1 MRSAGRAAD
10 HAHLAITSG
19 IFARLAHRHFQIVRL
34 VRITPVGLLTRQRTG
49 GYQTI
54 FDQLSIEAGRGRVP
68 RALDGLWACRRH
80 FEVAAMND
88 QHCRMRARA
97 SARKHFPLQ
106 WGSIVRSRVNGV
118 AEILALPVLLA
129 LAALA
134 LRYARENGKD
144 EKEGN
149 KTDRFFIGFG

>member
-1 MRSAGRAAD
+1 MTRTAGW
-10 HAHLAITSG
+10 G
-19 IFARLAHRHFQIVRL
+19 PGQ
-34 VRITPVGLLTRQRTG
+34 
-49 GYQTI
+49 
-54 FDQLSIEAGRGRVP
+54 
-68 RALDGLWACRRH
+68 C
-80 FEVAAMND
+80 
-88 QHCRMRARA
+88 
-97 SARKHFPLQ
+97 RKHLPFR
-106 WGSIVRSRVNGV
+106 WGSIVRGRVNGV